1 VDRADTE
8 PFVTIFFV
16 VGIVGLVLLLAT
28 LVLGDLF
35 DSLFDSFDLEA
46 GGFISGPA
54 IGAFLAS
61 FGFGAAL
68 IQSNSDWS
76 TGASAVGGL
85 AIGAVIGAIVGA
97 VTRTLMHMPTDATL
111 RATDLVGAH
120 GTVVT
125 RIPVDGMGEITLVQ
139 SGQLMKLAAR
149 ADGTLQEGTSVVV
162 VGVLSSTSVKV
173 RPSDG

>member
-1 VDRADTE
+1 M
-8 PFVTIFFV
+8 TIFFV

-28 LVLGDLF
+28 LLLGDLF
-35 DSLFDSFDLEA
+35 DSIFDSLEIDA

-68 IQSNSDWS
+68 IAGNSDWS

-85 AIGAVIGAIVGA
+85 GIGAVIGAIVGA
-97 VTRTLMHMPTDATL
+97 VTRTLMHMPTDATP
-111 RATDLVGAH
+111 RAADLVGVR

-125 RIPVDGMGEITLVQ
+125 RIPADGMGEITLVQ
-139 SGQLMKLAAR
+139 TGQLMKLAAR
-149 ADGTLQEGTSVVV
+149 ADGTLSEGTSVVV
-162 VGVLSSTSVKV
+162 TAVLSSTSVKV
-173 RPSDG
+173 RASDD